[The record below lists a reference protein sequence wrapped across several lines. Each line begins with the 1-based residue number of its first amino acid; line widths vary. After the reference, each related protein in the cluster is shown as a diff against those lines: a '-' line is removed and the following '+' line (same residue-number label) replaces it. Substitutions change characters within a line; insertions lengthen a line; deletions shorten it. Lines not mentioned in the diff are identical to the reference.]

1 MTYWS
6 CSPAAGLQRHRQC
19 SGLQPC
25 PTRRTSTHLCC
36 QNQFLSCCHLPLT
49 QRLTSLQL
57 FCCLPLNPSL
67 GPILLLEGSVRSPG
81 THRPIPLPAG
91 HPVGPP
97 AHPPRH
103 PSLSRPQSHQER
115 PTPQQPPWGSSRPIF
130 CQDCL
135 EGTLWPRLLPP
146 ETDDSHPGQT
156 VASGARSPRAQ
167 THTDRKGQVRVR
179 VRPLPLRTV
188 RPWTSRLSL

>member
-1 MTYWS
+1 M
-6 CSPAAGLQRHRQC
+6 GLQRHRQR
-19 SGLQPC
+19 SGRQPC
-25 PTRRTSTHLCC
+25 PTRRTPAHLCC
-36 QNQFLSCCHLPLT
+36 QNQFLSCCQPPSDSQAHLPSIVL
-49 QRLTSLQL
+49 LP
-57 FCCLPLNPSL
+57 PLNPSL
-67 GPILLLEGSVRSPG
+67 GPLLLLEGSVRFPG

-115 PTPQQPPWGSSRPIF
+115 PTPQLPPWGSSRPIL

-156 VASGARSPRAQ
+156 VASGTYSPRAQ

-188 RPWTSRLSL
+188 RPWTSRLSR

>member
-1 MTYWS
+1 M
-6 CSPAAGLQRHRQC
+6 LE
-19 SGLQPC
+19 LQP
-25 PTRRTSTHLCC
+25 PRGPSKAQSVLWATA
-36 QNQFLSCCHLPLT
+36 LPH
-49 QRLTSLQL
+49 
-57 FCCLPLNPSL
+57 PEDVNPSL
-67 GPILLLEGSVRSPG
+67 LPEPVLELLSPPSDSKAHLPSTVLLPPTEPLSGPHSPPRRIRD

-156 VASGARSPRAQ
+156 GASGARSPRAQ

-188 RPWTSRLSL
+188 RPWTSCLSL